1 VQPFDRPSDGTH
13 SRSDSPLVAK
23 ALVRAADRLKVTNRV
38 LAAVIGVSE
47 ATLSRLKNGNYL
59 LDEREKSFELA
70 VMFIRMYR
78 SLDAVVGGDDN
89 VAAAWLLNQN
99 SGLDGVP
106 LDLIQSVAGL
116 TNVIQ
121 YLDARRAII

>member
-1 VQPFDRPSDGTH
+1 VQPFDRLSDGTH